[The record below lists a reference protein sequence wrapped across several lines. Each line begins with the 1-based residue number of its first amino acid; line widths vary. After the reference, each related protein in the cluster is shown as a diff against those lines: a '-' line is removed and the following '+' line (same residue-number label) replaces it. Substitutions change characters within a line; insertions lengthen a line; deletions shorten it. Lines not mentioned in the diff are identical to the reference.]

1 MKRTYTYQVLEGD
14 ARTVGRHAARNLR
27 EASPEAVN
35 FYAKPFMGNIDRL
48 KEGNRLLEL
57 NERWCPGLNEEI
69 SGFAE
74 ELGVEPEAVVYYTA
88 TIPKTGH
95 CSHFAIMPDRTTT
108 GTTLCG
114 RSYEWSLDDALTL
127 STVRIPG
134 RAAHTGFGVFAFGR
148 FDGVNEHGLW
158 VSMSASN
165 PAVPL
170 PETEGFRFW
179 SLLRTILDRASSVDE
194 ALEIARPFPLA
205 FHINLIVADKGG
217 RAALIEKGPAV
228 MDIKTIDR
236 GFLCSTNH
244 YALPATKAATEKRFE
259 HSLKRSAF
267 LEETLGSGQQ
277 SPESI
282 KRMLSSPF
290 PRGLAC
296 HYYEEWF
303 GTLWSIQ
310 ADLSKGTIEVCFG
323 PADVGDNQYRTFSP
337 RDPAG
342 ISRFEAELPQEKAP
356 EGTWATEAN
365 RA

>member
-1 MKRTYTYQVLEGD
+1 M
-14 ARTVGRHAARNLR
+14 
-27 EASPEAVN
+27 
-35 FYAKPFMGNIDRL
+35 
-48 KEGNRLLEL
+48 
-57 NERWCPGLNEEI
+57 
-69 SGFAE
+69 
-74 ELGVEPEAVVYYTA
+74 GVEPEAVVYYTA

-148 FDGVNEHGLW
+148 FDGVNERGLW
-158 VSMSASN
+158 VSMSAAN
-165 PAVPL
+165 PTAAL

-179 SLLRTILDRASSVDE
+179 SLLRTILDRASSVEE
-194 ALEIARPFPLA
+194 ALEIARPFPLS
-205 FHINLIVADKGG
+205 FHLNLIVADKGG
-217 RAALIEKGPAV
+217 HAALIEKAPTV
-228 MDIKTIDR
+228 MDVKKIDR
-236 GFLCSTNH
+236 GFLYSTNH
-244 YALPATKAATEKRFE
+244 YALPATKASTEKRFE
-259 HSLKRSAF
+259 HSLKRSSF

-303 GTLWSIQ
+303 GTLWSIE
-310 ADLSKGTIEVCFG
+310 ADLSTGTIEVCFG
-323 PADVGDNQYRTFSP
+323 PADAGENRYRTFSP

-342 ISRFEAELPQEKAP
+342 LAQFEAELPLEKAP
-356 EGTWATEAN
+356 EGTWAVEQN
-365 RA
+365 RT

>member
-1 MKRTYTYQVLEGD
+1 MKRTYTYQVLEGS
-14 ARTVGRHAARNLR
+14 ARTVGRLAARNILT
-27 EASPEAVN
+27 AHPEAAA
-35 FYAKPFMGNIDRL
+35 FFAKPFMGNADRL

-69 SGFAE
+69 AGYAE
-74 ELGVEPEAVVYYTA
+74 EFGVEPEAVVYYTA

-95 CSHFAIMPDRTTT
+95 CSHFAVLPDRTTT

-114 RSYEWSLDDALTL
+114 RSYEWSLEDELTL
-127 STVRIPG
+127 STIHIPG
-134 RAAHTGFGVFAFGR
+134 RAAHTGFGVFTFGR

-158 VSMSASN
+158 VSMSAAN

-179 SLLRTILDRASSVDE
+179 SLLRTILDRASTVEE

-205 FHINLIVADKGG
+205 FHVNLIVADKGG
-217 RAALIEKGPAV
+217 HAALIEKGPAI

-236 GFLCSTNH
+236 GYIYSTNH
-244 YALPATKAATEKRFE
+244 YALPATSAATEKRFE
-259 HSLKRSAF
+259 HSLKRAAF
-267 LEETLGSGQQ
+267 LEEALSAGKQ

-282 KRMLSSPF
+282 KRMLSSSF

-310 ADLSKGTIEVCFG
+310 ADLSKGSIEVCFG
-323 PADVGDNQYRTFSP
+323 PADVAENGYRTFSP

-342 ISRFEAELPQEKAP
+342 ISRFEAELPQEKAA
-356 EGTWATEAN
+356 EGTWATAPN
-365 RA
+365 L